1 MSWKAGGK
9 TAPPPLWKVVGRFML
24 KHRTA
29 VSVAVMMA
37 GGSLV
42 LYLRYRGVMSFER
55 RRLMEGVFVRNSLE
69 LLRRDEKAV
78 YLLGRP
84 IW

>member
-9 TAPPPLWKVVGRFML
+9 AAPAPLWKVVGRLML

-29 VSVAVMMA
+29 VSVAVMMT

-42 LYLRYRGVMSFER
+42 LFLRYRGVMSLER

>member
-1 MSWKAGGK
+1 MSWKAGGR
-9 TAPPPLWKVVGRFML
+9 TAPTPIWKVVGRMIL
-24 KHRTA
+24 ENKA
-29 VSVAVMMA
+29 PVGVSVLMT
-37 GGSLV
+37 GGTLF
-42 LYLRYRGVMSFER
+42 LYLQYRGVMSFER